1 MKNVVETAQVIILI
15 LRNFKT
21 VVKILFW
28 ILVFI
33 IMTVA
38 MMTYGIAMIFGSY
51 DVTNPSN
58 PVFAGGYCFPLG
70 VPYSYTSFWG
80 EERGDSI
87 HHGVDMA
94 VPDGTPL
101 YAVQNGEI
109 DYKQTES
116 IGGIAIGL
124 KANDG
129 NWYYYAHL
137 NGYAPGIK
145 KGSKVTGGQV
155 IAYSGNTGKS
165 TGPHLHF
172 GIKQNGRWINPLPFL
187 EQIMNEIK
195 ILKVESPHE

>member
-1 MKNVVETAQVIILI
+1 METAQVIIFI

-21 VVKILFW
+21 IVKIVFW

-33 IMTVA
+33 IMAVT
-38 MMTYGIAMIFGSY
+38 MMTYGMAMIFGSY
-51 DVTNPSN
+51 DITNPGN

-70 VPYSYTSFWG
+70 VPFTYTSLWG
-80 EERGDSI
+80 DDRGDYI

-94 VPDGTPL
+94 VPVGSPL

-109 DYKQTES
+109 DYKQIES

-124 KANDG
+124 KADDG

-137 NGYAPGIK
+137 STYAPGVA
-145 KGSKVTGGQV
+145 KGTRISGGQV
-155 IAYSGNTGKS
+155 IGYSGNTGVS

-172 GIKQNGRWINPLPFL
+172 GIKQNGNWIDPLPFL
-187 EQIMNEIK
+187 KQIEKEVKLAKN
-195 ILKVESPHE
+195 